1 MKKLFFLMLACCTGS
16 FGAVNAANTD
26 ISGMANVIYIEPFSA
41 PQGASDFEVPIK
53 MKNAAIITAFQLK
66 LQLPEGMTPATYTAT
81 GIIKCSLAGD
91 RLVDGDD
98 HSISISQQEDGNYIV
113 LSNSNNNLSF
123 TGNDGVIATLKVNI
137 SSGMALGDYPVVIT
151 YQKLNETE
159 MSKFYEP
166 GEVETT
172 LTITEPEDGRLKFD
186 ENSTSLPAY
195 TAGEKADVTMKRTIN
210 AGDWSTIVLPFTLPK
225 AKAEAV
231 FGSDAEYY
239 KFSSYETTVDVEGD
253 LKPTAIKINFT
264 KYELANTLSAI
275 AGGQPYLIKT
285 KKNITEIRADGV
297 KLVGAVTPTTGKDVN
312 YEDVLEGKFTGTFV
326 KTTIPA
332 NGLFIS
338 ENKFW
343 YSNGS
348 TNVKAFRAWFELDAV
363 LNQTIELSRITMN
376 FDDGEPTGIQT
387 NNRDTIT
394 NDRYYDLQG
403 RSVQTPAKKGL
414 YINNGKKMV
423 VK

>member
-1 MKKLFFLMLACCTGS
+1 MKKTVLFAISLLTSLGSMAEDNLAVENVTIPQG
-16 FGAVNAANTD
+16 GTAVIAVNLNNPDVAYA
-26 ISGMANVIYIEPFSA
+26 
-41 PQGASDFEVPIK
+41 
-53 MKNAAIITAFQLK
+53 AFQFRL
-66 LQLPEGMTPATYTAT
+66 TTAT
-81 GIIKCSLAGD
+81 GIAVARDASDKFLVEKGSRINTSAFDDFSITTTAVNATTYDLLAWQLQTTAFPGTSGTIVNITLQADASLAPGSTRQCTLSD
-91 RLVDGDD
+91 VQLSDT
-98 HSISISQQEDGNYIV
+98 E
-113 LSNSNNNLSF
+113 SNSYDLSDVSF
-123 TGNDGVIATLKVNI
+123 TVTI
-137 SSGMALGDYPVVIT
+137 
-151 YQKLNETE
+151 
-159 MSKFYEP
+159 
-166 GEVETT
+166 GEQ
-172 LTITEPEDGRLKFD
+172 EDGRLKFD

-210 AGDWSTIVLPFTLPK
+210 ADDWSTIVLPFTLPK

-264 KYELANTLSAI
+264 KYELANALSAI

-285 KKNITEIRADGV
+285 KKNITEIRADDV
-297 KLVGAVTPTTGKDVN
+297 KLVGAVTPTTGKDVM

-338 ENKFW
+338 DNKFW
-343 YSNGS
+343 YSSGS

-363 LNQTIELSRITMN
+363 LDQTIELSRIIMN

-403 RSVQTPAKKGL
+403 RSVQTPARKGL
-414 YINNGKKMV
+414 YINNGKKVV